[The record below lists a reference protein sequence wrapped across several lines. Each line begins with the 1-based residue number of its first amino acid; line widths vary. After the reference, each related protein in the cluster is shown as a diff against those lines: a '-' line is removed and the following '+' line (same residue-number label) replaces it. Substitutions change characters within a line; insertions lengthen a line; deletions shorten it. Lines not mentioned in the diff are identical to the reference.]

1 MKNIETKQFQHNSQ
15 AREKPDQKSSKNKLA
30 NKKYTKI
37 LFDYQQKQLASNKVC
52 HTLSSSQR
60 THTHQHHQPQQPANF
75 SEPCSNFWSSSPS
88 PGQLL
93 QPTRPCSRPQTRSP
107 GPRRPN
113 LLGPP
118 STPVHKPLHTGTE
131 SGWSSRIETRSR
143 KPLTRTFILARL
155 PGACPVS
162 L

>member
-1 MKNIETKQFQHNSQ
+1 MKKHRNQTVSTQFSSQ
-15 AREKPDQKSSKNKLA
+15 REKPDQKIL
-30 NKKYTKI
+30 KKHTGKQKIYKI

-60 THTHQHHQPQQPANF
+60 THTHQHHQPESQRTSVSPAQ
-75 SEPCSNFWSSSPS
+75 FWSSSPS

-107 GPRRPN
+107 RPRRPN

-118 STPVHKPLHTGTE
+118 RTPVHKPLHTGTNIQ
-131 SGWSSRIETRSR
+131 GDHHET
-143 KPLTRTFILARL
+143 PN
-155 PGACPVS
+155 PHP
-162 L
+162 